1 MNIKNVF
8 DCNITGSI
16 FISGSSSV
24 IYAES
29 AENVTENFEDSFS
42 DCDIEPE
49 MEEDE
54 TGFYGGTAEVGF
66 FFSR

>member
-1 MNIKNVF
+1 MNIK
-8 DCNITGSI
+8 I
-16 FISGSSSV
+16 FFTVTLLGVSLYLGGSSI

-29 AENVTENFEDSFS
+29 AENATENFEDGFL

-54 TGFYGGTAEVGF
+54 TGFYGGTDEVGF
-66 FFSR
+66 F